1 MHDLDRTQRRMDGR
15 SAGEQEGPAG
25 AVSWRAGGGA
35 GERPAD
41 EMEEMAL
48 ASQLLEVTTDRE
60 LEQFLGGLLGRVGA
74 FAGRVLR
81 SDTGQA
87 LQGILGQAARQA
99 LPVIGRGVG
108 GLVAP
113 GRGGDVGARLAA
125 QAGRFLGLELEGLSP
140 EDREFETARQFVRF
154 ALDAAGRAAAAPA
167 ALPPAEAARSAAAA
181 AASRHAPGLLGWLGE
196 TGSAPARRRRSGRWD
211 RRGRTIVI
219 DLGGSAAP
227 R

>member
-1 MHDLDRTQRRMDGR
+1 MHDLDRTQREMDR
-15 SAGEQEGPAG
+15 R
-25 AVSWRAGGGA
+25 VA
-35 GERPAD
+35 GERDRPGD

-48 ASQLLEVTTDRE
+48 ASQLLEVTSEQE
-60 LEQFLGGLLGRVGA
+60 LEQFLGNLLGRVGA
-74 FAGRVLR
+74 LAGRVLR

-87 LQGILGQAARQA
+87 LQGILRQAGRQA

-113 GRGGDVGARLAA
+113 GRGEDVGARLAA
-125 QAGRFLGLELEGLSP
+125 QAGRFLGLELEGLSA

-154 ALDAAGRAAAAPA
+154 ALDAAGQAASAPA
-167 ALPPAEAARSAAAA
+167 TVPPAEAARSAAAA
-181 AASRHAPGLLGWLGE
+181 AASRHAPGLLGWLGQAGPSP
-196 TGSAPARRRRSGRWD
+196 TRRRRSGRWD

-219 DLGGSAAP
+219 DLGGSTAP